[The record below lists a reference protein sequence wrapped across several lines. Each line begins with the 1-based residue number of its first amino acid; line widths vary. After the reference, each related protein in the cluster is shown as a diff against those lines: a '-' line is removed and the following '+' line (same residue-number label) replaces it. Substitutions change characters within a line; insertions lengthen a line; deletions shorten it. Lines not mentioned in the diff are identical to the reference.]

1 MKKNILMGAAL
12 AVLAVAAIGCSKSN
26 DANKETTVVGVV
38 EGSEVVMPEN
48 PDDTTVVAE
57 GEAVV
62 VNENA
67 K

>member
-26 DANKETTVVGVV
+26 DTNKETTVVGVV